1 MRHPLA
7 PRRAPSRR
15 ARVLLVLAVA
25 LGLTASGSPTASAAV
40 VSRFT
45 IPASSGIFG
54 NFNGCTG
61 EALTFQG
68 DVLFTV
74 TVTRAPKNLTRPARN
89 FRVTIH
95 EVARGVTATG
105 TSGTR
110 YVVPFSALFS
120 THLINGEGFTQIQ
133 RLQFIS
139 LGPAPDAVL
148 FLTRHFTIR
157 PDGTVAVSFEKS
169 RFLCKG

>member
-1 MRHPLA
+1 MRHLLLRLP
-7 PRRAPSRR
+7 APSRR
-15 ARVLLVLAVA
+15 IRVLLVLAVG
-25 LGLTASGSPTASAAV
+25 LGLASASPASAGV

-61 EALTFQG
+61 EAMAFQG
-68 DVLFTV
+68 EVLFTV
-74 TVTRAPKNLTRPARN
+74 TVTRAPNS

-110 YVVPFSALFS
+110 YVVPFSSVFS
-120 THLINGEGFTQIQ
+120 THLINREVFTHIQ
-133 RLQFIS
+133 RLQFVS
-139 LGPAPDAVL
+139 LGPKPDAVL
-148 FLTRHFTIR
+148 FRAIHYTIR
-157 PDGTVAVSFEKS
+157 PDGTVAVEFEKR
-169 RFLCKG
+169 RFLCRG